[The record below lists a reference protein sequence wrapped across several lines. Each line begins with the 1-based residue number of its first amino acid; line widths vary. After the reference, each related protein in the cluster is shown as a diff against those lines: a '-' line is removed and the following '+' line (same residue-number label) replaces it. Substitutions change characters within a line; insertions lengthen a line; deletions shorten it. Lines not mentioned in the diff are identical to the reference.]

1 MKFHNM
7 NAMFYFYDPTL
18 DVGLTYSSS
27 HTALHRVAASHTG
40 HLQQILI
47 NFDEI
52 LLCEHKVYNLGS
64 DS

>member
-1 MKFHNM
+1 MKFHSM

-18 DVGLTYSSS
+18 DVGLTDSSS

-40 HLQQILI
+40 HLQQISI

-52 LLCEHKVYNLGS
+52 L
-64 DS
+64 